1 VVYELGVGAKLFFDK
16 NLRKSLFLAW
26 KKKTKTKQ
34 IAN

>member
-1 VVYELGVGAKLFFDK
+1 MSWGWGQNYFFDK

-26 KKKTKTKQ
+26 KKKNKTKQ